1 MKSILIWKVFLLRQW
16 MFQVCHTL
24 CAIISVWNAILA
36 KSWDLFAGWAVEI
49 FLRRVEFLLWAVEG
63 FMMKDRKF
71 LDERSRFSW
80 WTVEI
85 FWMNGRDFLDKR
97 WRFSWW
103 TVQSF
108 MMNDREFHD
117 ERSNFSRWT
126 VKIFM
131 MNGRDFLDE
140 RSRFSWWTV
149 KIVKMTSRNWH
160 VQNCLLLWLKS
171 RSAGQHLAIQLLW
184 ATARLLVTR
193 VSLSN

>member
-1 MKSILIWKVFLLRQW
+1 

-63 FMMKDRKF
+63 FIMKDRKF

-85 FWMNGRDFLDKR
+85 FWMNGRGFLDKR

-108 MMNDREFHD
+108 MMKGQIFLDERLKFSWWTAEIFLMNGLDFHD
-117 ERSNFSRWT
+117 ERSKLSRWQ
-126 VKIFM
+126 VEI
-131 MNGRDFLDE
+131 
-140 RSRFSWWTV
+140 
-149 KIVKMTSRNWH
+149 WH

-193 VSLSN
+193 VSLI

>member
-63 FMMKDRKF
+63 FIMKDRKF

-85 FWMNGRDFLDKR
+85 FWMNGRGFLDKR

-149 KIVKMTSRNWH
+149 KIVKMTSRNLTCPELLIALIKIPERGAASRH
-160 VQNCLLLWLKS
+160 PAFMGNCS
-171 RSAGQHLAIQLLW
+171 TISH
-184 ATARLLVTR
+184 TC
-193 VSLSN
+193 